1 LGIRDQIASTVFTGT
16 EDFLGQA
23 RRILGASAN
32 FAVRRHPKI
41 DFCGAWNAAFEKLSF
56 CKRRSLP
63 AFQRIEYPNRF
74 SPSPTFWCEVA
85 GKRNRINYGRPVN
98 GWQLD

>member
-23 RRILGASAN
+23 RRILGASGN
-32 FAVRRHPKI
+32 FAVRRQPKI
-41 DFCGAWNAAFEKLSF
+41 DFCGAWNVVFEKWCF

-63 AFQRIEYPNRF
+63 
-74 SPSPTFWCEVA
+74 TF
-85 GKRNRINYGRPVN
+85 
-98 GWQLD
+98 

>member
-32 FAVRRHPKI
+32 FAVRRQPKI
-41 DFCGAWNAAFEKLSF
+41 DFCG
-56 CKRRSLP
+56 
-63 AFQRIEYPNRF
+63 
-74 SPSPTFWCEVA
+74 
-85 GKRNRINYGRPVN
+85 
-98 GWQLD
+98 D